1 MIALELF
8 EYINGITSLILVI
21 VSIII
26 GAKIMLKYFEFKNK
40 DMFFIGFMWLGVSE
54 IYLPTGVSFLLA
66 LFTGVGLPVEIFFL
80 VGNVLLPIVFL
91 SWLMAFT
98 NLVYKS
104 KQKII
109 LSIFAIIGIIFE
121 IFFFY
126 FLFTNPIIIGEIH
139 KSITA
144 IYNPFLLSY
153 LMLMLGV
160 LVITGFIFARESIRS
175 EDPEIKLKG
184 KIQMVAFISVLIG
197 NIINGIIVEEV
208 ILMIICRIIMISAIV
223 EFYYGTFLSN
233 WVKKLF
239 LKDKN

>member
-1 MIALELF
+1 MVLELF
-8 EYINGITSLILVI
+8 EYINGITSLILLI
-21 VSIII
+21 VSIVI
-26 GAKIMLKYFEFKNK
+26 GAKIMGKYFEFKNR
-40 DMFFIGFMWLGVSE
+40 DMFLIGFMWLGVSE
-54 IYLPTGVSFLLA
+54 IYLPTGLSFLLV
-66 LFTGVGLPVEIFFL
+66 LFTGVSLPVEIFFL
-80 VGNVLLPIVFL
+80 IGNVLLPIVFL
-91 SWLMAFT
+91 SWLIAFT
-98 NLVYKS
+98 DLVYKD

-109 LSIFAIIGIIFE
+109 IYIFVIIGIVFE

-144 IYNPFLLSY
+144 VYNPFLLSY
-153 LMLMLGV
+153 LMLMLGI
-160 LVITGFIFARESIRS
+160 LVITGFLFARESIRS

-197 NIINGIIVEEV
+197 NTLNGIIVEE
-208 ILMIICRIIMISAIV
+208 IIPMIICRLILISAII

-233 WVKKLF
+233 WLKKLF